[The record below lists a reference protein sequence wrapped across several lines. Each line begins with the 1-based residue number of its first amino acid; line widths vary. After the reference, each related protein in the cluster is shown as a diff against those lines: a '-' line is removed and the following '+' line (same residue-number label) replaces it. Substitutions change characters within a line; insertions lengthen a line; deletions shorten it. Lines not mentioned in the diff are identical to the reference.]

1 MPRCSFSTSLEYCPG
16 FSYTDVIYAERT
28 TSDSSVLDCHLID
41 ARNGLPVSCFA
52 DLQDRMLYKDAR
64 GWQTSQKGVA
74 HRFLLAIMLSKSPL
88 VLLLA
93 LLNDVEAVR
102 FLGRVNPATRE
113 LTWPGTGVSFTFTG
127 SSARIGIEATTGT
140 NSADL
145 IVDGLTTVISD
156 VNGTSFSTSGLRH
169 GNHTVVIRKRSE
181 ASYGTITVGNV
192 TTDGDFG
199 PDVYSDRKIEVIGD
213 SITVGYGLDGVLP
226 CVNSAAVEDNPK
238 TYAAL
243 AADAVGADY
252 DIIAWSG
259 IGVTRNYVSPTPD
272 TSDIMPQRYTRYGA
286 LDPLNSY
293 TFPANKTPDAVVIG
307 LGTND
312 FGYQAGV
319 RDPIVPS
326 EYTAAMVNFVR
337 TIKSHYPKASFFLL
351 TSPMLNDGYPSTA
364 DAQKTTQ
371 RNALE
376 AVVAQLKNS
385 TSIQVVDMPSQGS
398 DVGCDYHPNAATH
411 AEEAEIL
418 AAALTKEMGW

>member
-1 MPRCSFSTSLEYCPG
+1 MIFNSL
-16 FSYTDVIYAERT
+16 
-28 TSDSSVLDCHLID
+28 
-41 ARNGLPVSCFA
+41 
-52 DLQDRMLYKDAR
+52 
-64 GWQTSQKGVA
+64 
-74 HRFLLAIMLSKSPL
+74 L
-88 VLLLA
+88 VLILA
-93 LLNDVEAVR
+93 AVNNVQAIR

-127 SSARIGIEATTGT
+127 SSAKIGIEAISGT
-140 NSADL
+140 SSAD
-145 IVDGLTTVISD
+145 IIIDGRTTVISE
-156 VNGTSFSTSGLRH
+156 VNGTSFSTPPGLRH
-169 GNHTVVIRKRSE
+169 GNHTVILRKRSE
-181 ASYGTITVGNV
+181 ASYGTITVGSV
-192 TTDGDFG
+192 TTDGIFG
-199 PDVYSDRKIEVIGD
+199 PDAYSGRKIEFIGD

-226 CVNSAAVEDNPK
+226 CVNSATVENNPK

-319 RDPIVPS
+319 RDPIVPA
-326 EYTAAMVNFVR
+326 EYTTAIVSFVK
-337 TIKSHYPKASFFLL
+337 TIRAHYPKASFFLL

-371 RNALE
+371 KNALE
-376 AVVAQLKNS
+376 AAVAQLKNS

-418 AAALTKEMGW
+418 ATALAKEMGW

>member
-1 MPRCSFSTSLEYCPG
+1 M
-16 FSYTDVIYAERT
+16 V
-28 TSDSSVLDCHLID
+28 
-41 ARNGLPVSCFA
+41 
-52 DLQDRMLYKDAR
+52 LYKDDRACR
-64 GWQTSQKGVA
+64 DSQEGVA
-74 HRFLLAIMLSKSPL
+74 NSSLLATMLSQSPL

-93 LLNDVEAVR
+93 FFNNAQAVR
-102 FLGRVNPATRE
+102 FLGRVNPTTRE

-127 SSARIGIEATTGT
+127 SSAVIGIDATTGT

-145 IVDGLTTVISD
+145 IVDGRTTVFSD
-156 VNGTSFSTSGLRH
+156 VNGTSFTTPAGLRH
-169 GNHTVVIRKRSE
+169 GNHTVVLRKRSE
-181 ASYGTITVGNV
+181 ASIGTITIGNV
-192 TTDGDFG
+192 TTDGAFG
-199 PDVYSDRKIEVIGD
+199 PDVYSDRKIEFVGD

-252 DIIAWSG
+252 DMVAWSG
-259 IGVTRNYVSPTPD
+259 IGITRNYVSPTPD

-286 LDPLNSY
+286 LDPLDSY
-293 TFPANKTPDAVVIG
+293 TFPVDKTPDAVVIG

-319 RDPIVPS
+319 RNPIVPS
-326 EYTAAMVNFVR
+326 EYTAAMVNFVK
-337 TIKSHYPKASFFLL
+337 TIKTHYPKATFFLL

-364 DAQKTTQ
+364 NAQKTTQ

-376 AVVAQLKNS
+376 AAATQLKNS

-418 AAALTKEMGW
+418 AVALAKQMGW